1 MMATVEE
8 CRKALERLLARISDL
23 DAADRSANLVDRT
36 LSLKIPDLGVTFVT
50 RLRSD
55 GADPVREA
63 ADEEKPAQ
71 VRFTA
76 NSDTVV
82 SISDDPGSFARAW
95 LAGRLKVQGNVFDLL
110 RLRKLM

>member
-1 MMATVEE
+1 MATVEE

-23 DAADRSANLVDRT
+23 DAADRSAHLVDRT

-50 RLRSD
+50 SLRSD

-63 ADEEKPAQ
+63 ADGEKPAQ

-95 LAGRLKVQGNVFDLL
+95 LTGRLKVQGNVFDLL

>member
-8 CRKALERLLARISDL
+8 SRKALERLLARISEL
-23 DAADRSANLVDRT
+23 DAADRAAHLVDRT
-36 LSLKIPDLGVTFVT
+36 LSLRVPDLGVTFVT
-50 RLRSD
+50 NLRSD

-63 ADEEKPAQ
+63 ADGEKPAQ

-82 SISDDPGSFARAW
+82 SISEDPGSFARAW
-95 LAGRLKVQGNVFDLL
+95 LTGRLKVQGNVFDLL